1 MCFFL
6 VLLWILGGYS
16 FIIFR
21 EMIYVQEENFRYVK
35 IKKKLE
41 IMWDPII
48 LKRNIINILVTV
60 LPNIYIHIY
69 M

>member
-1 MCFFL
+1 MCFLL

>member
-1 MCFFL
+1 MCFLL

-60 LPNIYIHIY
+60 LPW
-69 M
+69 MW